1 MFNIHPGEGA
11 KVLAFTFLTV
21 LLNAGLGL
29 GMSAA
34 DSLFLSHVG
43 AAHLPVVYLGAP
55 LVLLAYIPVS
65 VWLMG
70 CIGKTGL
77 FRFTLIIM
85 AVGGVAVWGG
95 AALPEGI
102 LPGQSLYYAA
112 KIYTGVWYVALYS
125 LLWSFIDSYFDILDA
140 KRLFS
145 LFAAGTSLG
154 MMLGGAMV
162 VGLVD
167 LIGVEQLFLVWAAI
181 SLATVP
187 FLAMVTRRWKSL
199 ESDAHDEEGPRI
211 GFIDQWRIVVSTARQ
226 SKFLWVFGTVLVTT
240 LVINTLCEF
249 QYMRIFEEGRTEA
262 EIAGL
267 FGRLYFG
274 VNAFNLMMNLFL
286 FNRLIAT
293 FGVRNTALI
302 QPVVYIA
309 SFSFFFIS
317 SGFGAAV
324 AGFVAF
330 HGVMASIEY
339 NNQNLLFNALPER
352 GKAEVRAIVEGI
364 IEPMAVALAG
374 LFLVIVSSRI
384 SADAITVSG
393 LLLALFAFCAALAL
407 RAEYVTAM
415 VAKLKDAWLSFS
427 SEADQVVALSSS
439 DVKLLRDAAAS
450 ADLNRALTAAQLL
463 WRSGDRDTALDA
475 LADAI
480 GNDATAPP
488 EVMETLRILARTAE
502 EQNHAALRILEQWP
516 NRSGIGGAVREE
528 LERWQNVE
536 QAAGGGSGQRNDL
549 SKGLTALTSTPVE
562 EREYLLNK
570 LMPLLDGD
578 SVEAVPPLLE
588 TVMDGDGAVRMRALA
603 ALARVGDPDCIPP
616 LLSVGAQFS
625 PAERR
630 QVEDL
635 LTTIGLR
642 SVPNLVSLLTE
653 SDCCHAG
660 RSIGARALSTL
671 AFPQLEA
678 LSDRILSGEI
688 DRAYRYLFSEA
699 SASKGDASIEN
710 LPFLARL
717 YRDLRQESVD
727 YVLEMLSLTGRMTDH
742 EMIAASL
749 RSSNAK
755 ERANAIE
762 TIEQGCERAVFK
774 KLLPLIDGRTL
785 ERAVS
790 SAGGGRGQL
799 ESDQEDARFLVESVR
814 RGGELE
820 CAAAF
825 HSLWGT
831 GQRGAGLN
839 EITTR
844 NQHGSGASPLL
855 AEMISTAL
863 KREVSQSS
871 SELPNTIEKVQI
883 LAGSAFFSQFRMTE
897 ILDLALQAEVGCSV
911 DGSTI
916 YEAGDSCNA
925 VYVVMSGAIEDGEQ
939 TVIQGGLVGGE
950 CLAGAAHYVE
960 TAVSRGARV
969 MVIPQSAIWR
979 ASCIHPN
986 IALALLAHQVE
997 VDLYVA

>member
-1 MFNIHPGEGA
+1 M
-11 KVLAFTFLTV
+11 
-21 LLNAGLGL
+21 
-29 GMSAA
+29 
-34 DSLFLSHVG
+34 
-43 AAHLPVVYLGAP
+43 
-55 LVLLAYIPVS
+55 
-65 VWLMG
+65 
-70 CIGKTGL
+70 
-77 FRFTLIIM
+77 
-85 AVGGVAVWGG
+85 
-95 AALPEGI
+95 
-102 LPGQSLYYAA
+102 
-112 KIYTGVWYVALYS
+112 
-125 LLWSFIDSYFDILDA
+125 
-140 KRLFS
+140 
-145 LFAAGTSLG
+145 
-154 MMLGGAMV
+154 
-162 VGLVD
+162 
-167 LIGVEQLFLVWAAI
+167 
-181 SLATVP
+181 
-187 FLAMVTRRWKSL
+187 
-199 ESDAHDEEGPRI
+199 
-211 GFIDQWRIVVSTARQ
+211 
-226 SKFLWVFGTVLVTT
+226 
-240 LVINTLCEF
+240 
-249 QYMRIFEEGRTEA
+249 
-262 EIAGL
+262 
-267 FGRLYFG
+267 
-274 VNAFNLMMNLFL
+274 
-286 FNRLIAT
+286 
-293 FGVRNTALI
+293 
-302 QPVVYIA
+302 
-309 SFSFFFIS
+309 
-317 SGFGAAV
+317 
-324 AGFVAF
+324 
-330 HGVMASIEY
+330 
-339 NNQNLLFNALPER
+339 
-352 GKAEVRAIVEGI
+352 
-364 IEPMAVALAG
+364 
-374 LFLVIVSSRI
+374 
-384 SADAITVSG
+384 
-393 LLLALFAFCAALAL
+393 
-407 RAEYVTAM
+407 
-415 VAKLKDAWLSFS
+415 
-427 SEADQVVALSSS
+427 
-439 DVKLLRDAAAS
+439 
-450 ADLNRALTAAQLL
+450 
-463 WRSGDRDTALDA
+463 
-475 LADAI
+475 
-480 GNDATAPP
+480 
-488 EVMETLRILARTAE
+488 
-502 EQNHAALRILEQWP
+502 
-516 NRSGIGGAVREE
+516 
-528 LERWQNVE
+528 
-536 QAAGGGSGQRNDL
+536 
-549 SKGLTALTSTPVE
+549 
-562 EREYLLNK
+562 
-570 LMPLLDGD
+570 
-578 SVEAVPPLLE
+578 
-588 TVMDGDGAVRMRALA
+588 
-603 ALARVGDPDCIPP
+603 
-616 LLSVGAQFS
+616 
-625 PAERR
+625 
-630 QVEDL
+630 
-635 LTTIGLR
+635 
-642 SVPNLVSLLTE
+642 PNLVSLLTE